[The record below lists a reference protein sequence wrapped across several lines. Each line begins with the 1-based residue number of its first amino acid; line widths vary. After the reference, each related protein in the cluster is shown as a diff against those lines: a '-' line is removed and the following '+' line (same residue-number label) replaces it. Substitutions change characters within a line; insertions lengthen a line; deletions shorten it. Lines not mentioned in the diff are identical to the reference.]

1 MSFVAGQ
8 SWAYRA
14 PEGFEASRVV
24 IGAIV
29 HYEERE
35 SIVCFSVYGAPRARG
50 SAPNDTVIVPF
61 VPMAE
66 SAFAATVTALDQDN
80 VELPDT
86 FANQLQAWANDDR
99 GLAVFTVP
107 FLGYLNQ
114 MMSMQMSALA
124 GGHPG
129 EASAPMAARG

>member
-14 PEGFEASRVV
+14 PEGFESSRVV

-35 SIVCFSVYGAPRARG
+35 SIVCFSVYNAPRGRG
-50 SAPNDTVIVPF
+50 AAPHETTIIPF

-66 SAFAATVTALDQDN
+66 SAFAATVTSLDHDN
-80 VELPDT
+80 VELPDA
-86 FANQLQAWANDDR
+86 FATQLQAWANDDR

-107 FLGYLNQ
+107 FLGYVNQ
-114 MMSMQMSALA
+114 MMSMQMAA
-124 GGHPG
+124 VADAQQP
-129 EASAPMAARG
+129 AAMAARG